1 MGDTLCQFREDIQ
14 GTLSAGDFL
23 YNFQVYNRSKG
34 FIIAGW
40 AVPVILVDGNGIVE
54 FGVEKVELPI
64 FTNALDLILQKD

>member
-1 MGDTLCQFREDIQ
+1 MTHYVSLGKIYRGRFQQ
-14 GTLSAGDFL
+14 GIFFTTSRFTTEAKDSSL
-23 YNFQVYNRSKG
+23 QVG
-34 FIIAGW
+34 